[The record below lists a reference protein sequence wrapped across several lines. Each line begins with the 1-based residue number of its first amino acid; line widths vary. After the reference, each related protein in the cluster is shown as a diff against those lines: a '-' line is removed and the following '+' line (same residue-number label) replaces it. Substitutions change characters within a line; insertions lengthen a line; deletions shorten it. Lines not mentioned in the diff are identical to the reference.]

1 MKVKYRV
8 KTHEDFQKVI
18 RANKKVSNLSYV
30 IFYKKNEYGY
40 ARIGISTSK
49 KLGDAVTRNR
59 IRRQVRA
66 MCQDVIDYN
75 KSIDYCIV
83 VRNGYLQREF
93 NVNKAE
99 LQIAILKI

>member
-8 KTHEDFQKVI
+8 KSHEDFQKVI
-18 RANKKVSNLSYV
+18 HANKKVSNQSYL
-30 IFYKKNEYGY
+30 IFCKKNEYGY

-49 KLGDAVTRNR
+49 KLGNAVVRGK

-66 MCQDVIDYN
+66 MCQEVIDYN

-83 VRNGYLQREF
+83 VRNGYLQRDFE
-93 NVNKAE
+93 NNKSE